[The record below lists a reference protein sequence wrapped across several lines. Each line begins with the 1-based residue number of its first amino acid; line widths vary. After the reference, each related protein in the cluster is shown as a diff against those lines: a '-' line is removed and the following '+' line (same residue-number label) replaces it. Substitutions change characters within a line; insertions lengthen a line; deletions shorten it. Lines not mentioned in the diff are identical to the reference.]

1 MFTIGNKPQ
10 GLKKQKEK
18 NRCMHKQR
26 LKERNTRCMVLW
38 NVRDLFLCTCCV
50 TINTITL
57 VRKSSSIGLVETNSK
72 KQSLKSS
79 KYAWKCKMDTRNV
92 LHFQCICG
100 EVIWK
105 QICLKMQNG
114 CKKCVAFSM
123 HLWWSYM
130 DANMLENAKWMQ
142 EMCFAFLM
150 HLRWSY
156 IDSKMNNFS
165 SMGQRYMDGN
175 GSKSIKFNNL

>member
-26 LKERNTRCMVLW
+26 LKERNTRCMVFW
-38 NVRDLFLCTCCV
+38 NVKVSFYVLVLLQS
-50 TINTITL
+50 TL
-57 VRKSSSIGLVETNSK
+57 LHLWGKSSSIGLVETNSK

-79 KYAWKCKMDTRNV
+79 KYAWKCKMDARNV

-100 EVIWK
+100 EVISK

-130 DANMLENAKWMQ
+130 EANMLENAKWMQ

-150 HLRWSY
+150 HLWWSY